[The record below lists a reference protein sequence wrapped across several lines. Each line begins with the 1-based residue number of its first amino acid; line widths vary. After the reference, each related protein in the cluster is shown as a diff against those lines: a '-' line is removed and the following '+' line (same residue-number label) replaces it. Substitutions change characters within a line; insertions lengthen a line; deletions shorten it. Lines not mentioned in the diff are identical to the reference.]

1 MNNKVLYQLKS
12 LEKIIIRN
20 LLKDEEDHVLNC
32 NNDLA
37 SLTPTQM
44 QIVEY
49 ILNHNNE
56 EIYQKDLE
64 NVLNLRR
71 ATVSGVLQT
80 MEKNKLI
87 DRIID
92 NDDSRTKKIILN
104 IKAKEIFN
112 KNIKR
117 LEELEKIATQNIPQ
131 DELEIFS
138 KVIEKMKNNIE
149 NL

>member
-71 ATVSGVLQT
+71 ATVSGVLKT
-80 MEKNKLI
+80 MKKNK
-87 DRIID
+87 
-92 NDDSRTKKIILN
+92 
-104 IKAKEIFN
+104 
-112 KNIKR
+112 
-117 LEELEKIATQNIPQ
+117 
-131 DELEIFS
+131 
-138 KVIEKMKNNIE
+138 
-149 NL
+149 